1 MLFHVGQS
9 VADPAMVSPPKKY
22 SRGNFSGN
30 AIFAKEDHFNP
41 EVSHWLNTLKN
52 KGTQGVFL
60 TDKACHVAQTKLTHS
75 DDSVTNLKYAL

>member
-9 VADPAMVSPPKKY
+9 VVDPAMVSPPKKY

-52 KGTQGVFL
+52 KGT
-60 TDKACHVAQTKLTHS
+60 
-75 DDSVTNLKYAL
+75 